1 MKVVPCDA
9 YVAQSLSQG
18 QLFVIPWTIDEAP
31 LSMGYSWQEYWRRL
45 PFQLQRHLLDPGKEP
60 ISHVFPALEG
70 GFFSTAPAGYRWV
83 KFCSRP
89 FVSSSLHLIHLKV
102 TISLKLLWK
111 IYVTLSEIV
120 LSHDDPSLVCQCLCR
135 KSSAPMTLGMS
146 LTPGDSI
153 QVESRSQWESV
164 QGEV

>member
-1 MKVVPCDA
+1 MSHCLKVVPCDT

-18 QLFVIPWTIDEAP
+18 QHFMIPWNTHQAP

-45 PFQLQRHLLDPGKEP
+45 PFLLQRHLLDPGKEP

-70 GFFSTAPAGYRWV
+70 VFFSTAPAGYRWV

-120 LSHDDPSLVCQCLCR
+120 LSHANPSLGCQCLCT

-146 LTPGDSI
+146 LTPRR
-153 QVESRSQWESV
+153 QRSC
-164 QGEV
+164 GR